1 MENLLGRIGLA
12 ITLFASTDIDDLF
25 VLVGFFADP
34 KFKVRQIFIGQYLGI
49 AGLYGASVVAS
60 MISLVIPPYY
70 IGLLGLVP
78 IAVGMRK
85 AWELRKGTDANEE
98 ELADHANASAGHGNI
113 VAVAAVTLANG
124 ADNISIYTPLF
135 ATHSAYDI
143 ALIGVLFAIMTL
155 LWLGVA
161 HWLTHH
167 RTIGAPIRR
176 YGHRVVPFVLIA
188 LGALILWQGGTLEL
202 LHR

>member
-34 KFKVRQIFIGQYLGI
+34 KFKVRQVFIGQYLGI

-85 AWELRKGTDANEE
+85 AWELRRGTDADEE
-98 ELADHANASAGHGNI
+98 ELADRANASAGHGNI

-135 ATHSAYDI
+135 ATRSAYDV

-155 LWLGVA
+155 LWLGAA

-167 RTIGAPIRR
+167 RTLGAPIRR